1 MGKRRFRGSTPPPHV
16 IDRRGIA
23 AILVAGAVVLPRDV
37 LRDSPVMCPFR
48 SATGL
53 PCPACGLTRSWQAAA
68 HLRLGESL
76 GYHPLGAATLLGAVL
91 VALGSRNGAP
101 PLAERRA
108 VQRFSTAALWL
119 ASWLWRLART
129 ED

>member
-1 MGKRRFRGSTPPPHV
+1 M
-16 IDRRGIA
+16 IDPRGIA
-23 AILVAGAVVLPRDV
+23 AILVAGAAVLPRV
-37 LRDSPVMCPFR
+37 LLRDSPVICPFR
-48 SATGL
+48 RATGL

-76 GYHPLGAATLLGAVL
+76 GYHPLGAATLVAAIA
-91 VALGSRNGAP
+91 VALDSGNGAP

-108 VQRFSTAALWL
+108 VQSSAVVLWL
-119 ASWLWRLART
+119 ATWLWRLARA

>member
-1 MGKRRFRGSTPPPHV
+1 M

-23 AILVAGAVVLPRDV
+23 AILVAGAVVLPRAV
-37 LRDSPVMCPFR
+37 LRDSPVICPFR
-48 SATGL
+48 RATGL

-68 HLRLGESL
+68 HLRVTDSL

-91 VALGSRNGAP
+91 VALDGGNGAP

-108 VQRFSTAALWL
+108 VQLSTAALWM